1 MFVVLGLV
9 LLIPSLIILQ
19 IFRVNFVEGDNL
31 RELWSNQAINYI
43 NIPAQRG
50 NIYDE
55 NGSVLATNSVVY
67 KIALDPRFPDLTR
80 DHLSLLC
87 STLADHTNRSASYYR
102 NKIQSAPSQSRYV
115 VLENSIDVNTSDTI
129 RNLNIPGVILEEE
142 YKRNYSFGSLAA
154 HTLGFVNHTLTGM
167 IGLENY
173 YDDHLKGEDG
183 LQQVRRDRM
192 NRIFAY
198 VGAPRKTPIQGHSL
212 HTTID
217 SYIQAILE
225 EELEAGIRQ
234 TRSNYGTGI
243 VINPKTGAIKAL
255 ANYPTFDPNTP
266 ASGESINRRNYA
278 VSDMVEPGSTFK
290 IVTAIAALEQGV
302 VNFEEE
308 FETEEN
314 GVRIIHGQAMR
325 DHDPLGTVDF
335 TQAIAQSSNIAVSE
349 IAMRLPPRVFY
360 QYARNLGFGSP
371 TYVDLPN
378 EEAGRLPKPFE
389 WSQVTLPWMAIGYE
403 IQATP
408 LQILQAYAAFGNKG
422 MMMRPYI
429 VDKITDEFGNT
440 VETNKPVKVRQIAKK
455 ETIEKLLPVFKEVV
469 TDSGTAGWAAVDGL
483 PIAGKTGTAQKYMD
497 GRYRTAYRAS
507 FTGFFPADDP
517 EYALLIMLDEPKTS
531 IYGGYTAGQIF
542 RQTAARIAG
551 LDNEIQRSITPDQ
564 QQMEHKQWTYAPS
577 LVGFTTDKAKR
588 LLSNQKIVYQTKGSG
603 SRIISQTPEAGE
615 QISEEDPLVLE
626 LSDFKTDSLDKGFA
640 KIPDLRN
647 QSMRQATAILAELGL
662 NIQLI
667 GSGTIY
673 TQFPQPGE
681 VMRKGRTV
689 TVRGKAR
696 TLTQSSAIA
705 ASSRN

>member
-1 MFVVLGLV
+1 MFVALGLI
-9 LLIPSLIILQ
+9 LLIPTLIMLQ
-19 IFRVNFVEGDNL
+19 MFRVNIVEGDNL
-31 RELWSNQAINYI
+31 RELWNNQAINYI

-50 NIYDE
+50 NIYDA
-55 NGSVLATNSVVY
+55 NGSILATNSVVY
-67 KIALDPRFPDLTR
+67 KIAVDPHFSDLTR
-80 DHLSLLC
+80 DDLSRLY
-87 STLADHTNRSASYYR
+87 STLATHTNRSASYYR
-102 NKIQSAPSQSRYV
+102 NKVQSAPSQSRYV
-115 VLENSIDVNTSDTI
+115 VLEHNIDIHTSDSI
-129 RNLNIPGVILEEE
+129 RNLNIRGVILEEE
-142 YKRNYSFGSLAA
+142 YKRSYSFGSLASHA
-154 HTLGFVNHTLTGM
+154 LGFVNHTLTGM
-167 IGLENY
+167 IGLENQY
-173 YDDHLKGEDG
+173 NNHLKGEDG

-212 HTTID
+212 HTTIH

-225 EELEAGIRQ
+225 EELEKGIRQ

-255 ANYPTFDPNTP
+255 ANYPTFDPNHP
-266 ASGESINRRNYA
+266 ASSDKENRRNYA

-290 IVTAIAALEQGV
+290 LVTAIAALEQEV

-308 FETEEN
+308 FETPEN
-314 GVRIIHGQAMR
+314 GRRMIHGQAMR

-349 IAMRLPPRVFY
+349 IAMRLSPRVFY
-360 QYARNLGFGSP
+360 QYARNLGFGTP

-378 EEAGRLPKPFE
+378 EEPGRLPKPFE
-389 WSQVTLPWMAIGYE
+389 WSQVTLPWMSIGYE
-403 IQATP
+403 VQATP

-429 VDKITDEFGNT
+429 VDKITDEYGNT
-440 VETNKPVKVRQIAKK
+440 VEANKPVKVRQIAKK
-455 ETIEKLLPVFKEVV
+455 ETIEKLLPVFEEVV

-497 GRYRTAYRAS
+497 GRYRTAYRAT
-507 FTGFFPADDP
+507 FTGFFPSDDP
-517 EYALLIMLDEPKTS
+517 EYAMLIMLDEPKTS

-551 LDNEIQRSITPDQ
+551 LDNEIQRSVTPDQ

-577 LVGFTTDKAKR
+577 LVGFKTEKAKH
-588 LLSNQKIVYQTKGSG
+588 LLANQRIVYRTTGNG
-603 SRIISQTPEAGE
+603 THIVSQKPEAGE
-615 QISEEDPLVLE
+615 QIPEDSQLVLE
-626 LSDFKTDSLDKGFA
+626 LSDFKADSLQEGFA
-640 KIPDLRN
+640 KIPDLRHKN
-647 QSMRQATAILAELGL
+647 MRQATAILAELGL
-662 NIQLI
+662 HIQLI

-673 TQFPQPGE
+673 TQFPQPDE

-696 TLTQSSAIA
+696 ALKQASIIATSS
-705 ASSRN
+705 SN